1 MDIESVVIVTEGQL
15 WQKDLPDLGD
25 IEVLVAP
32 WENAAFERAMQKGI
46 KALPPA
52 LRADGNIEPTAYA
65 RVLGKAIAKT
75 ILFGWKNY
83 QSGGTELPFN
93 AEYAEQVLVNPKYK
107 VFRDGVITAAKRVQQ
122 GLAAETETVVG
133 NSLPSSTGSAST
145 AQPPTS

>member
-1 MDIESVVIVTEGQL
+1 MDIESIVVVTEGQL

-32 WENAAFERAMQKGI
+32 WENPAFERAMQKGI

-65 RVLGKAIAKT
+65 RVLGRAIAKT

-83 QSGGTELPFN
+83 QSGGAELPFD
-93 AEYAEQVLVNPKYK
+93 ADYAEQVLINPKYK
-107 VFRDGVITAAKRVQQ
+107 VFRDGVIAAAKRVQQ
-122 GLAAETETVVG
+122 GVKVETEAVVG
-133 NSLPSSTGSAST
+133 NSPPSSIGNVTGAG
-145 AQPPTS
+145 TSSS